1 MPGTMWLFLEGQIV
15 QILGF
20 VGHTVSVMTIHL
32 CCQVMKMVIDN
43 IETYNFDCV
52 SKRLYLKKKK
62 NRWQARCGWQ
72 NSLLTPVLSNTEME
86 KTKSVTY
93 WNLYSGQDNN
103 ESTDKNTP

>member
-43 IETYNFDCV
+43 METYNFDCV
-52 SKRLYLKKKK
+52 SIRLYLKKKK
-62 NRWQARCGWQ
+62 KQMA
-72 NSLLTPVLSNTEME
+72 
-86 KTKSVTY
+86 
-93 WNLYSGQDNN
+93 GQMWLAEQFVD
-103 ESTDKNTP
+103 SCPK